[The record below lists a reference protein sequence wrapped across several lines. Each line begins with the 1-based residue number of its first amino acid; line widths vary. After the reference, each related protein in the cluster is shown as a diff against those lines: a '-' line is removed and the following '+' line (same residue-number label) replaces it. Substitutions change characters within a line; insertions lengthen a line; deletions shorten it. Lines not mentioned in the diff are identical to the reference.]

1 MDAPPERRAGTTGQV
16 KRRGLIA
23 GAAALLAAG
32 LAKLAEAA
40 HKPTETTYDGQH
52 VLHVDQVNTT
62 ASITEIRRSGSA
74 NVPALQV
81 NNLANG
87 GDGMVAAT
95 IGAGKAGVLGE
106 NNSAADSPGGLGG
119 IGVLGHNSN
128 TSPTTN
134 SIGVQGFVLTPSS
147 VGVQGINF
155 ANSASAVAAQGL
167 SADGGVLLSG
177 VGVHGKT
184 GSGTGVRWE
193 AATGIGVLG
202 AATGASNA
210 SPGVYGAATQGYG
223 VFGFSANS
231 NGIAGQSG
239 GSAAGC
245 VGFAGAPGG
254 YGIYGGIAV
263 QGGYA
268 GGFAGPVLVNG
279 AFTVVNGPKNA
290 AVPHP
295 DGSHRLLYCLESPES
310 WFEDFGEAKLV
321 NGRATVAL
329 DKDFAAVVQ
338 TDRYQVFL
346 TEYDDHNALYVTARR
361 ATGFEVRAK
370 NGPGANG
377 TFGYRAVA
385 KRKDIP
391 GPRKEKVNLHAVPAA
406 PKGAHGFDQTEP
418 KDLPKPPAPNSGR
431 PIS

>member
-74 NVPALQV
+74 NGPALQV

-155 ANSASAVAAQGL
+155 GNSASAVAVQGL

-177 VGVHGKT
+177 VGVHGKS
-184 GSGTGVRWE
+184 GSGTGVGGE

-202 AATGASNA
+202 AATGASDA

-254 YGIYGGIAV
+254 YGIYGGS
-263 QGGYA
+263 
-268 GGFAGPVLVNG
+268 PS
-279 AFTVVNGPKNA
+279 KA
-290 AVPHP
+290 ATPG
-295 DGSHRLLYCLESPES
+295 DS
-310 WFEDFGEAKLV
+310 
-321 NGRATVAL
+321 RAQCWSMGHSRWSMAPRTPQCPTRTART
-329 DKDFAAVVQ
+329 ACCTAW
-338 TDRYQVFL
+338 R
-346 TEYDDHNALYVTARR
+346 ARR
-361 ATGFEVRAK
+361 AGSRTSAR
-370 NGPGANG
+370 PSWS
-377 TFGYRAVA
+377 TVA
-385 KRKDIP
+385 QRWRSIK
-391 GPRKEKVNLHAVPAA
+391 
-406 PKGAHGFDQTEP
+406 
-418 KDLPKPPAPNSGR
+418 
-431 PIS
+431 ISRRWSRRTRTRCS